1 MALRRWVSLFDHI
14 PARESGEGGARVGVA
29 GVVLSFGFLGR
40 LLFGFGFGIG
50 YLTMDADI
58 ITGIVVLVLA
68 LGVLTGLVLWSRRI
82 IERIASSDAKTAR
95 EILRELRDES

>member
-1 MALRRWVSLFDHI
+1 
-14 PARESGEGGARVGVA
+14 
-29 GVVLSFGFLGR
+29 
-40 LLFGFGFGIG
+40 
-50 YLTMDADI
+50 MDADI
-58 ITGIVVLVLA
+58 VTGIVVLVLA